1 MSRPTETSG
10 SSRRRF
16 PVRTGRAHALRG
28 RWLGLFLGIGALI
41 VLGVLDMANGPA
53 VSLMGTFA
61 VAPVICA
68 LLAGPRTTAAV
79 AVLALAVAG
88 ASGYRHGTPVTD
100 PTFAIRLGVLAL
112 VGTISTLASLARS
125 RLEGYAD
132 QMQLLAGVGEVVD
145 GSLPPD
151 ETISRVLDVVV
162 PTLADVCILDTV
174 GSDGKIARN
183 AVRANGPR
191 LKSLEQRLFE
201 RAPTGPR
208 APGATRIVL
217 TGKPVLVE
225 DFGEEYL
232 TAAAHDADDL
242 ALMRSVGCTSAI
254 FVPVRARGRTLGAV
268 TLLAT
273 GQRPRYTHDDLAFAE
288 LLASRFALALDNAGL
303 SSELVSTQ
311 NRMAAIMGT
320 LAEAVTVQDLDGNLV
335 YTNQAGAELLGF
347 DTVEQVLSAAP
358 GELLA
363 HFQMFHPDGRAIA
376 PDELPG
382 RRVLAGKPAPTLLV
396 RSVRIASGEEGWHLV
411 KSSAVRDG
419 AGQAVL
425 AVNVMEDVTDAKRTE
440 FHQRFLA
447 RSSELLAD
455 TLESREALEQV
466 AQLLVPELGEWCTV
480 LVPGARGQLE
490 PASVAGGGAAGRP
503 RDGSEITAPML
514 IGETLVG
521 QIVVARSGR
530 GPEFDEI
537 DQALLEEFGRRAA
550 SAVENARLNTERTSV
565 SAALQQGLL
574 PPELPAM
581 DGWLAASLYRA
592 AGEQTQVGGD
602 FYDVFRVPAG
612 WMAVVGDVA
621 GRGAPAASLTAL
633 ARYTIR
639 TAGQLGSTPEE
650 AFELVNRALRERGD
664 LSLCAVVAVQL
675 VDQADG
681 AVATVACAGNPPP
694 LLLRGGEADPVGR
707 LGPFLGAFDDGEW
720 QTEQIEIQRGDQLVL
735 HTDGVLDAVG
745 AAGRFGE
752 QRLRTTLKGARS
764 AADTITRVEHA
775 LDRFEVGSQRDD
787 TAVLAVMRAG

>member
-1 MSRPTETSG
+1 MRS
-10 SSRRRF
+10 
-16 PVRTGRAHALRG
+16 GRAHALRG
-28 RWLGLFLGIGALI
+28 RWLGL
-41 VLGVLDMANGPA
+41 VLGVGSLAFLAGLDALNGPG
-53 VSLMGTFA
+53 VSLTSTFA
-61 VAPVICA
+61 AAPVICA
-68 LLAGPRTTAAV
+68 LFGGPRTTAAV
-79 AVLALAVAG
+79 AVLALVAAG
-88 ASGYRHGTPVTD
+88 LNGYLHNIPVGD
-100 PTFAIRLGVLAL
+100 SAFAIRVGVVAL
-112 VGTISTLASLARS
+112 VGTISTLASLART

-132 QMQLLAGVGEVVD
+132 RMQLLAGVGEVID
-145 GSLPPD
+145 GSLPPG
-151 ETISRVLDVVV
+151 ETIDRVLDVVV

-174 GSDGKIARN
+174 GADDQIVRN
-183 AVRANGPR
+183 AVRAEGPR
-191 LKSLEQRLFE
+191 LKELEGRLAE

-208 APGATRIVL
+208 APGATRVVL
-217 TGKPVLVE
+217 TGKSVLVE
-225 DFGEEYL
+225 DFGEEFL
-232 TAAAHDADDL
+232 TAAAHDATDL
-242 ALMRSVGCTSAI
+242 ELMRSVGCTSAI
-254 FVPVRARGRTLGAV
+254 FVPVRARGHTLGAV

-273 GQRPRYTHDDLAFAE
+273 GRRPRYTQDDLAFAE

-303 SSELVSTQ
+303 SSELVGTQ
-311 NRMAAIMGT
+311 NRMAAIMGN
-320 LAEAVTVQDLDGNLV
+320 LAEAVTVQDRDGNIV

-347 DTVEQVLSAAP
+347 ETVEQVLSAAP

-363 HFQMFHPDGRAIA
+363 HFQMFHPDGGVIA

-396 RSVRIASGEEGWHLV
+396 RSVRTATGEEGWHLV
-411 KSSAVRDG
+411 KASAVRDG

-425 AVNVMEDVTDAKRTE
+425 AVNVMEDVTDSKRTE

-447 RSSELLAD
+447 RSSELLAG
-455 TLESREALEQV
+455 TAESRETLEQV

-480 LVPGARGQLE
+480 LVPGPGGQLE
-490 PASVAGGGAAGRP
+490 PASVAGGGAAARP
-503 RDGSEITAPML
+503 EDGSEISAPMM
-514 IGETLVG
+514 IGESLVG
-521 QIVVARSGR
+521 QIVLANSARGR
-530 GPEFDEI
+530 EFDEI

-581 DGWLAASLYRA
+581 DGWVAASLYRA

-664 LSLCAVVAVQL
+664 LSLCAVVAIQL
-675 VDQADG
+675 EERAGG
-681 AVATVACAGNPPP
+681 ALATVACAGNPPP
-694 LLLRGGEADPVGR
+694 LLLRDDEADPVGR

-720 QTEQIEIQRGDQLVL
+720 QTEQVEIRRGDQLVL

-752 QRLRTTLKGARS
+752 QRLRTTLKGSRS
-764 AADTITRVEHA
+764 PTDAIARVEHA

-787 TAVLAVMRAG
+787 TAVLTVMRAA